1 MERLISARRS
11 RAVFTA
17 ISPRLFMLICTATLP
32 LVALLVMAGLHT
44 RTDTMALAARQAVMT
59 ARLASERQDDVIQEA
74 RHLLTVLARVPDVRS
89 FAPSCHALLRQ
100 IVTDH
105 SRIPSLAAVH
115 PDGTVGCHSM
125 TPDVVLNLDD
135 RSYIREALDG
145 QGKLV
150 VSAVLLGRIT
160 QRPTVVLALPML
172 GTPPASA
179 AAGVVIASI
188 DLGSFLGTPDERP
201 ADVQAH
207 IIDIRDGTVLATDPS
222 GRQSGFRTL
231 TNKTVAAIRATPG
244 GGTFAGPDMGG
255 EEMLYGFAPLAST
268 HESLFVVMDRPLS
281 TIVAEV
287 HQRLRRDLALGLA
300 AVFAALLAAWLL
312 GNRSIAVPVQRLA
325 AFAGQIGAGRLDTPA
340 PALPGAVAELQS
352 LRGAITDMAD
362 RLRKR
367 EAQVADM
374 QKAVALSAKQHRLLA
389 ENGTDMITLLSPA
402 LIRMYVS
409 PASLDLLGRVP
420 EELLGQHASSMV
432 HPADLPAISALLHS
446 YSTGTQETERTQY
459 RALHKN
465 GRVLWLESC
474 ARRLSDNEGYVV
486 TTRDVTERRTMEEQ
500 LEAANRHLRIQALQD
515 PLTGIANRRRFDE
528 MLGVEFRRAHRLAE
542 PLSILMIDIDHF
554 KAFNDTYGHPAGDA
568 CLRTVAARIDQQLRR
583 PGDMLGRYGGE
594 EFACILPGAEAVGAL
609 QLAESIRHAVVQL
622 GITHAASPTGVLTV
636 SIGLV
641 TLDPPGG
648 SDGPAMYMEA
658 ADGALYQ
665 AKHNGRNMV
674 CVAQTQRA

>member
-1 MERLISARRS
+1 MERLTSARRS
-11 RAVFTA
+11 RSIFTA
-17 ISPRLFMLICTATLP
+17 ISPRLVLLICTATLP

-44 RTDTMALAARQAVMT
+44 RTDTMALAGRQAIIT

-74 RHLLTVLARVPDVRS
+74 RHLLTVLARVPDVRG
-89 FAPSCHALLRQ
+89 FAPPCHALLRQ
-100 IVTDH
+100 IATDH
-105 SRIPSLAAVH
+105 SRILTLAAVH

-125 TPDVVLNLDD
+125 APDVALNLED

-150 VSAVLLGRIT
+150 VSAVLVGRMT

-172 GTPPASA
+172 DTPPAGPA
-179 AAGVVIASI
+179 VGVVIASI
-188 DLGSFLGTPDERP
+188 DLGSFLEALDERP
-201 ADVQAH
+201 ADVQAR
-207 IIDIRDGTVLATDPS
+207 IVDIRDGTVLATDPL
-222 GRQSGFRTL
+222 GRQSGLRTL
-231 TNKTVAAIRATPG
+231 TTQAVAAMRANPG
-244 GGTFAGPDMGG
+244 GGMFAGPNMGG
-255 EEMLYGFAPLAST
+255 EKTLYGFAPLAST

-281 TIVAEV
+281 TIMADV
-287 HQRLRRDLALGLA
+287 QRRLWRDLALGLA
-300 AVFAALLAAWLL
+300 AVCAALLAAWLL

-325 AFAGQIGAGRLDTPA
+325 AFAGQIGAGRLDTPV

-352 LRGAITDMAD
+352 LRDAITDMAVH
-362 RLRKR
+362 LRER

-374 QKAVALSAKQHRLLA
+374 QQAVALSAKQHRLLA
-389 ENGTDMITLLSPA
+389 ENGTDMITLISPA

-409 PASLDLLGRVP
+409 PASLDLLGRAP
-420 EELLGQHASSMV
+420 EELIGQHASSMV
-432 HPADLPAISALLHS
+432 HPADLPAMSAMLHS
-446 YSTGTQETERTQY
+446 FTSGTHETERTQY

-465 GRVLWLESC
+465 GHILWLESS
-474 ARRLSDNEGYVV
+474 ARRLPDNEGYVV
-486 TTRDVTERRTMEEQ
+486 TTRDVTERRTMEER

-583 PGDMLGRYGGE
+583 SGDMLGRYGGE
-594 EFACILPGAEAVGAL
+594 EFACILPGAEAEGAL
-609 QLAESIRHAVVQL
+609 QLAETIRHAVEQL
-622 GITHAASPTGVLTV
+622 GITHAASPAGVLTV

-648 SDGPAMYMEA
+648 TDGPAIYVEA

-665 AKHNGRNMV
+665 AKHKGRNTV
-674 CVAQTQRA
+674 CVAQTQRV